1 MYHTLRQ
8 GSAVGFDMALEKC
21 YNKPAKVAGGIIG
34 MTRQKESVALWNL
47 LKHENDIHVAQLLE
61 WCNLGDKDDS
71 ELSLHHEFNPS
82 STKIGHDHAKTFL
95 DYIKSINNQ
104 FGAGIRLQNIS
115 TGADISQ
122 GFFDG
127 LFECLEIVEKI
138 YHEFVETRF
147 QDKEKHLHD
156 RIPTNRKTVFMK
168 RTSTPATAKKSMA
181 KKNAAETIRY
191 IDYARER
198 GYSMLELLKYELTS
212 TSEFLTSECK
222 DGIKLK
228 KADKA
233 SLTRKLVS
241 QLPQETRNVKSD
253 AQMTIVDFMALVR
266 KLPMKEMG
274 LHTFGESLHQH
285 SCYMLR
291 VHKNRHYFLCL
302 QKIINQANGTDTENF
317 FRTYHYHH

>member
-1 MYHTLRQ
+1 MPAGHHSDSDSTLLPLLKSTITCFGGILPGQTIADGVRWFLKIAWKFPGIYRCFNDGGWVMYHTLRQ
-8 GSAVGFDMALEKC
+8 GSAVGFNMALEKC
-21 YNKPAKVAGGIIG
+21 YNKLAKVAGGIIG

-82 STKIGHDHAKTFL
+82 STKIGHDQAKTLL

-115 TGADISQ
+115 SGADIPQ
-122 GFFDG
+122 VIFYG
-127 LFECLEIVEKI
+127 LFECMKIVEKS

-147 QDKEKHLHD
+147 QNKEKHLHD

-181 KKNAAETIRY
+181 KKDAAETIRY

-212 TSEFLTSECK
+212 TSEFLTTECK

-228 KADKA
+228 KPDKA
-233 SLTRKLVS
+233 SLTRS
-241 QLPQETRNVKSD
+241 TSTGDEEC
-253 AQMTIVDFMALVR
+253 
-266 KLPMKEMG
+266 KE
-274 LHTFGESLHQH
+274 
-285 SCYMLR
+285 
-291 VHKNRHYFLCL
+291 
-302 QKIINQANGTDTENF
+302 
-317 FRTYHYHH
+317 